1 MVNIE
6 QLKYDSAHYLL
17 VFKVFNAWQAKLKM
31 AADLKKQQGKGGS
44 DGNSAFTGMKFIFN
58 LKRSVKRTREEDEAK

>member
-1 MVNIE
+1 
-6 QLKYDSAHYLL
+6 